1 MTSMQNSTL
10 VVSRFGYSPPP
21 TWYVIITISI
31 SLSQFLFPK
40 KILMAPFEYSCIIGI
55 QLNQMNGLMK
65 TVSLCIVIIF
75 AKIPMKEQLDVID
88 YRGYEVGKVNVSH
101 ASFLILTNV
110 PVHIKKNLCSL
121 IYQ

>member
-40 KILMAPFEYSCIIGI
+40 KILIAPFEYSCIIGI

-88 YRGYEVGKVNVSH
+88 YRGYEVGKVNVSL
-101 ASFLILTNV
+101 FLNSYKCTST
-110 PVHIKKNLCSL
+110 H
-121 IYQ
+121 